1 MNYKKILFKNDNGI
15 AKITLNN
22 KENLNAFDYSL
33 VTEVSEALNEC
44 AKDPAV
50 RVVILNG
57 TGKGFSG
64 GGDIGAMNKAIEEGE
79 GFGKLIEKAAEL
91 AIKIKKLPKPVIA
104 SVHGPVAGAGFN
116 VAIACDLCIAAENA
130 LFIQAFVNIGLI
142 PDTGGV
148 YLLTRAV
155 GVSKASELAL
165 TGKRISAKEAFDM
178 GIVTEVC
185 SIEELEE
192 KTHKLALKMAK
203 GPAVSYKN
211 IKELIYKAQFSDFEE
226 YVKEEVKAQIEC
238 SKTEDVKE
246 GLRAFLEKRKPNYVG
261 K

>member
-1 MNYKKILFKNDNGI
+1 MSYEKVIFNYDNGI
-15 AKITLNN
+15 AKITLNS

-33 VTEVSEALNEC
+33 VSEVNMALDEC
-44 AKDPAV
+44 ANNPAI

-57 TGKGFSG
+57 VGKGFSG
-64 GGDIGAMNKAIEEGE
+64 GGDIGAMNKAIDEGQ
-79 GFGKLIEKAAEL
+79 GFGELIQKAAEL
-91 AIKIKKLPKPVIA
+91 AVKIKKLPKPVIA

-165 TGKRISAKEAFDM
+165 TGKRLSAKEAFGL

-185 SIEELEE
+185 SIEELDE
-192 KTHKLALKMAK
+192 KTNRLALKMAN
-203 GPAVSYKN
+203 GPAVAYKN

-226 YVKEEVKAQIEC
+226 YIKEEVKAQIEC
-238 SKTEDVKE
+238 SKTEDIKE
-246 GLRAFLEKRKPNYVG
+246 GLKAFLEKRKPNYLG
-261 K
+261 R